1 MNPNIYQEIENNPR
15 FKELVKKNV
24 VVSHGDFR
32 LLHLLCMS
40 HLYC

>member
-15 FKELVKKNV
+15 FKELVKNV